1 MTGTRRLIWV
11 TRPLSALFGA
21 VAVVSL
27 IGRMGD
33 ISFVGVTHFLV
44 SQYRIVSGV
53 LKNTLEEWIDIHLDI
68 AVYDGMIFWLILAS
82 MNLSAVYLYFSRKH
96 AFAREEAGSGARA
109 RFARA
114 DWIFLKRNGAFILAN
129 IVAAIALA
137 PLYVLFALY
146 KIGSGVSSEKREQV
160 RIDHINARRARS
172 RAAGVT
178 LIGTLLGRYGMGPF
192 RLYTLPRPSTNS
204 GESHAFTLM
213 AVAWE
218 IPGRRIFSQTAYQPA
233 PRMADITQ
241 SPPTPPPSK
250 GWRRALDKLKA
261 RAFGGPAG
269 NVFKGMATLAMG
281 SGAARL
287 IGLAAIPRSSSP
299 TVQMITAR
307 LPPI

>member
-172 RAAGVT
+172 RAAGGT
-178 LIGTLLGRYGMGPF
+178 LIGSLLR
-192 RLYTLPRPSTNS
+192 RSRPLNVLRHDWIWYVVTYVMNFI
-204 GESHAFTLM
+204 AAALLL
-213 AVAWE
+213 ALN
-218 IPGRRIFSQTAYQPA
+218 AYQLH
-233 PRMADITQ
+233 
-241 SPPTPPPSK
+241 
-250 GWRRALDKLKA
+250 ALP
-261 RAFGGPAG
+261 G
-269 NVFKGMATLAMG
+269 
-281 SGAARL
+281 
-287 IGLAAIPRSSSP
+287 
-299 TVQMITAR
+299 
-307 LPPI
+307 